1 MTLGPLFL
9 TIVTAYLVLVAYGTV
24 GARRRLHGRGL
35 MVALL
40 LVVLLPPAII
50 AGALVAS
57 GEGGVVREWHRLLIA
72 MPVVGALVA
81 LAAEQVARRV
91 AP

>member
-24 GARRRLHGRGL
+24 GARRRLAGRGL
-35 MVALL
+35 VIALL
-40 LVVLLPPAII
+40 LLVLLPPAVI

-57 GEGGVVREWHRLLIA
+57 GEGSVVREWHRLLIA
-72 MPVVGALVA
+72 MPIVGGLVA
-81 LAAEQVARRV
+81 LVAEQVARRV